1 MGDHIVNKESSLEA
15 GQHDDTK
22 SVVIHK
28 AFIQASLCL
37 ADVVDYTSE
46 CDQYLSVLKSCGLGL
61 DRFYEI
67 FFRYQIRDDEQFE
80 MKPGFVNFE
89 RVKKGTPLATSDGET
104 ILADRDAQIFMP
116 LYQSQ
121 GSEGFFAIRAVPPI
135 FLTLSRWFRR
145 WRLDVLLPLLP
156 GIRWMDHQHAS
167 LIVDKRVTRIFA
179 KQVFHLFGYR
189 SRSVSKD
196 FYILKSRDATSKS
209 ELYQNERWWKSA
221 RRSS

>member
-1 MGDHIVNKESSLEA
+1 MGDHIVNKESSLE
-15 GQHDDTK
+15 
-22 SVVIHK
+22 V
-28 AFIQASLCL
+28 
-37 ADVVDYTSE
+37 
-46 CDQYLSVLKSCGLGL
+46 
-61 DRFYEI
+61 
-67 FFRYQIRDDEQFE
+67 
-80 MKPGFVNFE
+80 
-89 RVKKGTPLATSDGET
+89 
-104 ILADRDAQIFMP
+104 
-116 LYQSQ
+116 QSTLIKHLLND
-121 GSEGFFAIRAVPPI
+121 IRAVPPI

-156 GIRWMDHQHAS
+156 GIRWMDDQHAS

-189 SRSVSKD
+189 SKSVSKD